1 MNLERVRSHPARYLV
16 PNTLTA
22 LRPVLGYKALK
33 AAKVGNWSQMERFL
47 LPAMATDMEGVPARA
62 LHATSTFG
70 SIADP
75 IADAALRAQ
84 SLLALAPKLGT
95 VTKSVVLGGELFNL
109 GLNSQIQE
117 TKGRPKVPFGAKAGS
132 FAQAVGAGLVV
143 EGLRKKQAGKCVA
156 GEAVIVAGTALRVG
170 TYYSLYR
177 KERKGLPW
185 YAKHPRHS
193 TSRASSPSVRR
204 FPRNISP
211 SI

>member
-16 PNTLTA
+16 PNALTVA
-22 LRPVLGYKALK
+22 RPILGHKAFQ
-33 AAKVGNWSQMERFL
+33 AAKVGNWSRMEKFF
-47 LPAMATDMEGVPARA
+47 LPALMTDMEGTPARA
-62 LHATSTFG
+62 LNATSTFG

-75 IADAALRAQ
+75 IADAILRAQALRA
-84 SLLALAPKLGT
+84 LAPNLGT
-95 VTKSVVLGGELFNL
+95 VTKSVVLGGELLNL

-117 TKGRPKVPFGAKAGS
+117 AKGRPKVPFGAKAGS

-143 EGLRKKQAGKCVA
+143 EGLRKKQSRMRVA
-156 GEAVIVAGTALRVG
+156 CEAVIVAGTALRVG

-193 TSRASSPSVRR
+193 TSQTSSTIRR
-204 FPRNISP
+204 LQRNVHP